1 MKILVAIYDKVSK
14 QYSKPLV
21 FENNGTSKRY
31 FNNLVSRNKYKD
43 DYELYKIGEFSFDTA
58 KINVIEKELLM
69 KGEEVVFVGST
80 EETSSDEDE

>member
-31 FNNLVSRNKYKD
+31 FSNLVSRNKYKD
-43 DYELYKIGEFSFDTA
+43 DYELYKIGEFSFDSA
-58 KINVIEKELLM
+58 KINVVDKELLM
-69 KGEEVVFVGST
+69 KGDEVVFVGST
-80 EETSSDEDE
+80 EDVSSDDNE